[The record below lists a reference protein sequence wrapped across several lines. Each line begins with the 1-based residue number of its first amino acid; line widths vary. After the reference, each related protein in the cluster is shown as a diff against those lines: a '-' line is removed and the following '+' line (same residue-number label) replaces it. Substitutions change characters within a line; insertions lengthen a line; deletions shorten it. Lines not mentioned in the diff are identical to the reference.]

1 MGNIFVAGSINMDIV
16 TRMKHLPRPGETV
29 FGQELHYIPGGKGS
43 NQAVAASRLGDNVH
57 LVGKLGRDAFGQALT
72 DFLRKEKL
80 NLDFLFYSD
89 TEPTGVAIINI
100 DGRSENSIVVISG
113 SNFQLTEQDVAQ
125 VDMSENDVVVSVF
138 EIPQLT
144 IKHLFTQA
152 HRNNAK
158 TILTPAP
165 AAEFTDGL
173 LETVDYLILNETELA
188 FFSNQDQLNEID
200 EIVYHAK
207 QLRCHSEQTIIV
219 TLGAKGL
226 VCINNDQVIQI
237 DGVCVNAVD
246 TTGAGD
252 CFAGAFSVAISEL
265 MPLEDALLFANKA
278 ASISVQHLGASTS
291 MPSRN
296 DV

>member
-16 TRMKHLPRPGETV
+16 ARMEQLPRPGETV

-43 NQAVAASRLGDNVH
+43 NQAVAASRLGENVH
-57 LVGKLGRDAFGQALT
+57 LVGKLGRDAFGQSLT
-72 DFLRKEKL
+72 DFLGKEQL

-138 EIPQLT
+138 EIPQPT

-152 HRNNAK
+152 HRKNAK

-165 AAEFTDGL
+165 AAEFSGGL

-188 FFSNQDQLNEID
+188 FFSNQDRLNKID

-237 DGVCVNAVD
+237 DGVYVNAVD

-291 MPSRN
+291 MPSR
-296 DV
+296 DDI